1 MNEIYLIGL
10 GNPGKKYSNSRHN
23 IGFLLLENLSKK
35 YNSNFLLKDKLKSFC
50 SEFKTNDSTYRLFLP
65 NTFMN
70 NSGEAVQ
77 AIVDWYKI
85 SLDQIFV
92 IVDDKDLPLGKIR
105 FRKKG
110 SSGGHNGLKSI
121 IEKLQTHNFNRIRI
135 GIGSP
140 PSSKE
145 GTNNFNTIS
154 HVLGNISLEE
164 KSILDKVYLRVIESL
179 EQLNTKKEEYIIN
192 KLNSFD
198 KDQI

>member
-10 GNPGKKYSNSRHN
+10 GNPGKKFSNSRHN
-23 IGFLLLENLSKK
+23 VGFLLIEDFSKK
-35 YNSNFLLKDKLKSFC
+35 YNSNFLLKDKLKSFY
-50 SEFKTNDSTYRLFLP
+50 SEFKIKDNTYRLFLP

-70 NSGEAVQ
+70 NSGDAVR

-85 SLDQIFV
+85 NLDKIFI

-121 IEKLQTHNFNRIRI
+121 IEKLQTNSFNRIRI

-140 PSSKE
+140 PPIN

-154 HVLGNISLEE
+154 HVLGTISEEE
-164 KSILDKVYLRVIESL
+164 KSILDKVYKQVIKSL
-179 EQLNTKKEEYIIN
+179 EQLNTKREQLIIN
-192 KLNSFD
+192 ELNSFD
-198 KDQI
+198 KDQT

>member
-10 GNPGKKYSNSRHN
+10 GNPGKKYSKSRHN
-23 IGFLLLENLSKK
+23 VGFLLIEDFSKK
-35 YNSNFLLKDKLKSFC
+35 YNSNFLLKDKLKSFY
-50 SEFKTNDSTYRLFLP
+50 SEFKIKDNTYRLFLP

-70 NSGEAVQ
+70 NSGDAVR

-85 SLDQIFV
+85 NLDKIFI

-121 IEKLQTHNFNRIRI
+121 IEKLQTNNFNRIRI

-140 PSSKE
+140 PPIN

-154 HVLGNISLEE
+154 HVLGTISQEE
-164 KSILDKVYLRVIESL
+164 KSILDKVYRQVIESL
-179 EQLNTKKEEYIIN
+179 EQLNTKREELIIN
-192 KLNSFD
+192 ELNSFD